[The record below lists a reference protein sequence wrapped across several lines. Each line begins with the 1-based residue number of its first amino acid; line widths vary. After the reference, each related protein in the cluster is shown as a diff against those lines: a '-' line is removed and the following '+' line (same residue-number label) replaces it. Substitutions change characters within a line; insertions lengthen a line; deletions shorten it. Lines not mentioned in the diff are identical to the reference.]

1 MFEKISLSQKKG
13 IGELSKQSEIPK
25 PAVIQGETFTLGTSK
40 TTQPTIKELKLD
52 LKATQKEIKNAQIA
66 QEKANK
72 LERKEQKIREEAI
85 ANLQRFR
92 GNLNNIE
99 AELNAKNLSDED
111 IDNIVL
117 ENGMKLRDV
126 AKVKRNNDG
135 SLSTVITKKEID
147 DLLANYTDEVSREK
161 WVKKSM
167 LVNAVEVPIN
177 LAKSIELPYS
187 YFERKGLSSIY
198 DEVIESQRTAELMR
212 TRFIKK
218 FEDAGL
224 YKKGSWFTANRF
236 AISDNEAKGI
246 SKYYLGRQGRGKE
259 IPITDLSEKSQE
271 FVRIFDEIIDE
282 TTENF
287 YKVAQRM
294 GKKPGVVEN
303 YAPIMTRDDIE
314 LIDQGGTADW
324 LFRKHPAFFSL
335 KERVKKAPEEIYETD
350 YRKVAT
356 RWVDGISQFIS
367 MGDTTNH
374 LKYLVNS
381 DEFSNIVKGSDKDV
395 ISKWLKDI
403 TTPKIPNT
411 TIKKALTPL
420 SKLLRKG
427 VAMGALG
434 LNYATVLKQALTQI
448 PIAIIEKSLP
458 KTRSKYAKAFGINA
472 SDLPSISKRTGDIAI
487 SDMQGKIGRIF
498 TGGISEFDKKNA
510 QFAINGLLDKEY
522 NKFLKSGAEIT
533 PQIQKLIEKNAQ
545 DKIDMWFGGFFKGQ
559 RPEAFRE
566 EAGNFILMFT
576 YPLTSQ
582 LNGFFRHIFKAKGFG
597 TKSKAIAEVL
607 AAVVGIAYMEKVIE
621 NLSLEWSDEK
631 EMTKDILISLTGNI
645 PLVGDIAY
653 SIVTGQSLNIS
664 PVISNIDN
672 IVRSIS
678 DKNTEKIAWNV
689 FETIGLPKQIRRV
702 KEGMEILEDGGI
714 TDNNGK
720 MLAPVQDAMEYIR
733 AFLRGKYGPLASQDY
748 IRNVGAKNEDKRWF
762 FPEVEFL
769 QNAGSAEKPG
779 DGSYQ
784 RKAEIYKTFDRQ
796 KKKEFYN
803 MLSEGQQKKLDNA
816 LKGITPKSEGR
827 KSLSDIF
834 K

>member
-1 MFEKISLSQKKG
+1 MS
-13 IGELSKQSEIPK
+13 
-25 PAVIQGETFTLGTSK
+25 
-40 TTQPTIKELKLD
+40 
-52 LKATQKEIKNAQIA
+52 
-66 QEKANK
+66 
-72 LERKEQKIREEAI
+72 
-85 ANLQRFR
+85 
-92 GNLNNIE
+92 
-99 AELNAKNLSDED
+99 
-111 IDNIVL
+111 
-117 ENGMKLRDV
+117 
-126 AKVKRNNDG
+126 
-135 SLSTVITKKEID
+135 
-147 DLLANYTDEVSREK
+147 
-161 WVKKSM
+161 
-167 LVNAVEVPIN
+167 
-177 LAKSIELPYS
+177 
-187 YFERKGLSSIY
+187 
-198 DEVIESQRTAELMR
+198 
-212 TRFIKK
+212 
-218 FEDAGL
+218 
-224 YKKGSWFTANRF
+224 
-236 AISDNEAKGI
+236 
-246 SKYYLGRQGRGKE
+246 
-259 IPITDLSEKSQE
+259 
-271 FVRIFDEIIDE
+271 
-282 TTENF
+282 
-287 YKVAQRM
+287 
-294 GKKPGVVEN
+294 
-303 YAPIMTRDDIE
+303 
-314 LIDQGGTADW
+314 
-324 LFRKHPAFFSL
+324 
-335 KERVKKAPEEIYETD
+335 
-350 YRKVAT
+350 
-356 RWVDGISQFIS
+356 
-367 MGDTTNH
+367 
-374 LKYLVNS
+374 
-381 DEFSNIVKGSDKDV
+381 
-395 ISKWLKDI
+395 
-403 TTPKIPNT
+403 
-411 TIKKALTPL
+411 
-420 SKLLRKG
+420 
-427 VAMGALG
+427 
-434 LNYATVLKQALTQI
+434 
-448 PIAIIEKSLP
+448 
-458 KTRSKYAKAFGINA
+458 SKYAKAFGINVK
-472 SDLPSISKRTGDIAI
+472 DLPSISKRKGDIAI
-487 SDMQGKIGRIF
+487 QDLQGKISRIF
-498 TGGISEFDKKNA
+498 TGSITQFDKMNA
-510 QFAINGLLDKEY
+510 QTALNGLLDKEY
-522 NKFLKSGAEIT
+522 SKFLKSGAEIT

-748 IRNVGAKNEDKRWF
+748 IRNVGANNEDKRWF

-769 QNAGSAEKPG
+769 QNDGSAEKPG